1 MKWALL
7 VVAGTFIFGFFL
19 TFGVS
24 VLPWLLSFFG
34 LPVTEAIMGAGVLVT
49 VGLGF
54 GVALWVTERPSV
66 PGMRAR
72 LVRVELTWLRHL
84 EGAV

>member
-1 MKWALL
+1 MGAWVKWALL

-54 GVALWVTERPSV
+54 GVALWVTERP
-66 PGMRAR
+66 
-72 LVRVELTWLRHL
+72 RVCPECGRVSSGWS
-84 EGAV
+84 